1 VIVDDDVSFLDAAR
15 TLLERDGVTVV
26 GVATSS
32 AEAVQFARETR
43 PDVVLIDIRLGE
55 ESGFGAARRLARCG
69 QSTALIMISTH
80 AAEDYADLIA
90 ESLAVGFLPKAE
102 LSAVAIRRILDRV

>member
-1 VIVDDDVSFLDAAR
+1 MIADAGLAGVPLQPAATFSVAFIVAAGRPLSPVTRAFADLVTTTHRPFLGTGSIASIQQP
-15 TLLERDGVTVV
+15 G
-26 GVATSS
+26 GW
-32 AEAVQFARETR
+32 
-43 PDVVLIDIRLGE
+43 
-55 ESGFGAARRLARCG
+55 LARCG